1 MSNQELEKLADIL
14 QKSDE
19 YRVARKYQK
28 PKEYKVMP
36 PFCSTRNFVI

>member
-1 MSNQELEKLADIL
+1 MSNQELEQLAGRL

-28 PKEYKVMP
+28 PKGYNLGSDDDNSNCK
-36 PFCSTRNFVI
+36 S

>member
-28 PKEYKVMP
+28 PTGYTITITLIAKAMI
-36 PFCSTRNFVI
+36 N